1 MAQTIKLKRSAT
13 QNAVPSTSALA
24 LGEIAIN
31 TYDGKIFIKKDD
43 GSESIVTIG
52 ELSDNGV
59 TSAKIAANAVGSS
72 EIAGNAVTSTQ
83 IAKNAVGSSEL
94 ASTGVTS
101 GSYGSSSAIPVVTV
115 DADGRVTSL
124 TTASISGL
132 SANSVTATEIAANAV
147 GSSEI
152 AANSVGID
160 ELNVSDGTNGQALI
174 TDGSGNLSFGTVA
187 SSSASSAVAL
197 TTDTATSTG
206 SASFTLSIS
215 PTSENNII
223 AFADGVFQNQDSY
236 SISGNT
242 LTFDTAPDSGTKMV
256 FYSVGAVYSGQNVI
270 VDNFSGDNSTV
281 AFTLS
286 DDPQDENNTQVYI
299 DGVYQQKTEYS
310 VSGTTLTFSSAPP
323 TGTDNIEVII
333 FSAASI
339 QTISNNAAVST
350 SIASNA
356 VLSRHIAANAITASE
371 IASGTVI
378 AADIADNTITAV
390 KLASD
395 SVTGVKI
402 ADNAIGA
409 SHIAK
414 NAVDSSEIVSGSIDT
429 VHLSAT
435 SVTEAKI
442 AANAVTSAKIAANSV
457 GISELD
463 LSDGSVGQVLT
474 TDGSGTITF
483 EDVLVKS
490 EAVNQTGSAIAKGV
504 PVYQVGSS
512 GNAISVAPADAD
524 DSNKMPA
531 IGVTLE
537 ALSANGGTGEV
548 AHIGFIKGINTS
560 SYTAGDTLYISTSG
574 GFTTT
579 KPTGETG
586 LIQNMARVIKVDS
599 SNGSIVVMGAG
610 RSNAVSNLDD
620 GDIFIGNASNQAVTA
635 TLDTSIVPEN
645 TNLYYTDARVDSH
658 LSGGSGITYSS
669 GTISIAGN
677 AITST
682 MIAANAVGSS
692 EIAASGVTAGSYG
705 SATAIPTLTI
715 DADGRVTSAST
726 ASISSSLTIDADSG
740 TPDTVTIGTDTLTF
754 SGTTNEIET
763 SVSNNEITIGL
774 PNDVVITGN
783 LTVNGTTVT
792 NSATNTTIEDLLIEL
807 GTGTTGTPA
816 NDAGIVI
823 ERGDSDNAFIGW
835 DESADKFTLGTGS
848 FTGASTG
855 NLTISTGTLVAN
867 IEGDVTG
874 DLTGTASA
882 VADNAVTAAKIAANS
897 VGISELNVSDGTSGQ
912 FLSTNGSGTLS
923 FASATSTIAGA
934 TDTSITS
941 PTGGQ
946 FLIYDGTNSWD
957 NISLSGDA
965 TVAANGTVTIS
976 ANAISATEISA
987 NSVGIDELNVSDGT
1001 NGQALITNGSGT
1013 LSFADVAGS
1022 LADASDSN
1030 ISSPTS
1036 GQILVYDGT
1045 DSFDNVSIS
1054 GDATLSNT
1062 GALTIASNAVESSMI
1077 AGNAVGASQIAANS
1091 VGVSELNVSDGT
1103 NGQFLQTNGSGTLSF
1118 ATVNPEGSVVYNYT
1132 DTGDGTTVTFDT
1144 GVNPQNENNTW
1155 VFVGGVYQ
1163 PKSSYSYSS
1172 TSITFSEAPPNGEDI
1187 EIITGKVAGFDSA
1200 DTVLGIYS
1208 ATTTATDTYDTGLSA
1223 ANENNTFVFIEG
1235 VYQPKNTYSFS
1246 GTTITF
1252 DANTPT
1258 GLALEVMATKTLSAS
1273 AVTTGTIAANA
1284 VTTAKIASN
1293 NVTTASIASNAI
1305 TSALIAGNA
1314 ITASEIA
1321 TNAITGNE
1329 LDSGALAGKNMTG
1342 NIAFDTNTLYIDST
1356 DNQVGIGTAS
1366 PDYKLEVA
1374 GDASFLGQDVLID
1387 SQSGYKELRHT
1398 QTGENFAIS
1407 SPESLY
1413 FIMDSNN
1420 DQTSRS
1426 IVFAHN
1432 NTTPASATEL
1442 MRIGEDGN
1450 VGIGTNNPGGKLHVD
1465 NGTNTGN
1472 FDAFRFTAGSLGNG
1486 NDVFGYFGKST
1497 SNYEGLKLH
1506 YYYNT
1511 NTSTTRAILGVTGVS
1526 NQLVLNGDGDVGIG
1540 TGIPGGRLDVRKD
1553 TTGELLTRVYNADT
1567 SGTGTSVFRIT
1578 NSGNNDQG
1586 SRIEFTD
1593 QLYYHSSISGDR
1605 TNGIQF
1611 GTNATGNTGVAEE
1624 RMRIDP
1630 SGNVGIGTNNPTGAK
1645 LHVAGGIKGTDLI
1658 AHDATGINLQTDEGT
1673 KRLIVKDGGQTIV
1686 GIKGITVTSSGT
1698 SSVND
1703 SGDNSLLS
1711 VQNPAG
1717 TAMNLQ
1723 RWGVSNS
1730 GGSQDSYRFRIDQ
1743 SFRFISNNGSN
1754 DTGEWDYE
1762 GFLTMGTTTQTTD
1775 TQITLSTNGS
1785 RTHLLDGY
1793 GGSVSFNTGQ
1803 AASGNITDQTGSF
1816 SITNNDLGGQKF
1828 TSRAGRYL
1836 QSNGTGW
1843 GTSDGREPAL
1853 VISSDYS
1860 TTGDRGL
1867 AGIILHNENNTN
1879 DVYGPSLSWGCK
1891 SSSNDYNTSYAWITG
1906 KPTGN
1911 SQDPNWKSGILEL
1924 YTAQPGAGG
1933 YVDDAPG
1940 IRINDSG
1947 LVQKPKGWEAG
1958 SYFWAGGT
1966 SNPSGLSG
1974 NNGVVFISLEQGS
1987 STYFSTSNGR
1997 YTCPVNGVYTFSA
2010 QVRIDS
2016 ASTSSSYFRMA
2027 FYTGTTATFQN
2038 SYKQGHVIHGPGMY
2052 SQNYFSM
2059 NSTWTV
2065 YLTAGT
2071 EVGVVVTMNSG
2082 TYTIHSE
2089 SNFSGH
2095 LVG

>member
-13 QNAVPSTSALA
+13 QNAVPSTSALE

-31 TYDGKIFIKKDD
+31 TYDGKLFIKKDVS
-43 GSESIVTIG
+43 GTQSIVTIG
-52 ELSDNGV
+52 ELSDNSV
-59 TSAKIAANAVGSS
+59 SSAKIAANAVGASEIAANAITSS
-72 EIAGNAVTSTQ
+72 EIAANAVD
-83 IAKNAVGSSEL
+83 SSEL
-94 ASTGVTS
+94 VSTGVTS

-115 DADGRVTSL
+115 GADGRVTSL
-124 TTASISGL
+124 STASISGL
-132 SANSVTATEIAANAV
+132 SANSVTATEIAGNAV

-160 ELNVSDGTNGQALI
+160 EINVSDGTNGQALI
-174 TDGSGNLSFGTVA
+174 TDGNGNLSFGTVA
-187 SSSASSAVAL
+187 SDSASSAVAL

-206 SASFTLSIS
+206 STSFTLSIS

-339 QTISNNAAVST
+339 QTISSNAAVSA

-390 KLASD
+390 KLASN
-395 SVTGVKI
+395 SVNAVKI
-402 ADNAIGA
+402 ASNAVGA
-409 SHIAK
+409 SEIAS
-414 NAVDSSEIVSGSIDT
+414 NAVDSSEIVTGSIDT
-429 VHLSAT
+429 VHISANA
-435 SVTEAKI
+435 VTGAKI
-442 AANAVTSAKIAANSV
+442 AANAVTSSQVAENAIGASELASGALNGQTFTGDSEITGEFTADEFIGDLRGAVLFKAQAGENVSKGDVVYIS
-457 GISELD
+457 GIS
-463 LSDGSVGQVLT
+463 GNT
-474 TDGSGTITF
+474 TVVS
-483 EDVLVKS
+483 K
-490 EAVNQTGSAIAKGV
+490 
-504 PVYQVGSS
+504 
-512 GNAISVAPADAD
+512 ADAD
-524 DSNKMPA
+524 DTSKMPA
-531 IGVTLE
+531 FGIVAATTTSGQPVDIYTQGI
-537 ALSANGGTGEV
+537 LSSLD
-548 AHIGFIKGINTS
+548 TS
-560 SYTAGDTLYISTSG
+560 AYSEGDELFVSTTAGA
-574 GFTTT
+574 FTNSA
-579 KPTGETG
+579 PTGETAA
-586 LIQNMARVIKVDS
+586 IQKIAKVTRSDNS
-599 SNGSIVVMGAG
+599 AGSIFITGAG

-620 GDIFIGNASNQAVTA
+620 GDIFIGNASNQASTA

-726 ASISSSLTIDADSG
+726 ASISSSLTIAADSG
-740 TPDTVTIGTDTLTF
+740 SNDTVTIGTDTLTF
-754 SGTTNEIET
+754 AGTTNEIET
-763 SVSNNEITIGL
+763 TVSDNQIQIGL
-774 PNDVVITGN
+774 PDDVVITGN

-823 ERGDSDNAFIGW
+823 ERGDSDNAFIGF

-855 NLTISTGTLVAN
+855 NLSITTGTLVAN

-897 VGISELNVSDGTSGQ
+897 VGIDELNVSDGTSGQ

-934 TDTSITS
+934 NDTSITTPS
-941 PTGGQ
+941 GGQ
-946 FLIYDGTNSWD
+946 LLIYDGTNSWD

-965 TVAANGTVTIS
+965 TLASNGTVTIS
-976 ANAISATEISA
+976 SNAISSAEISA
-987 NSVGIDELNVSDGT
+987 NSIGIDELNVSDGT
-1001 NGQALITNGSGT
+1001 NGQALVTNGSGT

-1022 LADASDSN
+1022 LSDASDSN
-1030 ISSPTS
+1030 ISSPSS

-1091 VGVSELNVSDGT
+1091 VSIEELNVSDGT

-1208 ATTTATDTYDTGLSA
+1208 ATTTATDAYDTGLSA
-1223 ANENNTFVFIEG
+1223 ANENNTFVFLDG
-1235 VYQPKNTYSFS
+1235 VYQPKSTYSFS
-1246 GTTITF
+1246 GTTVTF
-1252 DANTPT
+1252 DENTPT
-1258 GLALEVMATKTLSAS
+1258 GMALEVMATKTLSAS

-1293 NVTTASIASNAI
+1293 NITTASIASNAI
-1305 TSALIAGNA
+1305 TSALIAANA

-1321 TNAITGNE
+1321 TNAVTGTE

-1342 NIAFDTNTLYIDST
+1342 NIAFDTNTLYVDSV
-1356 DNQVGIGTAS
+1356 NNRVGIGTAS
-1366 PDYKLEVA
+1366 PSVA
-1374 GDASFLGQDVLID
+1374 LDVSQASARIKVQDGTDQLNIGLWD
-1387 SQSGYKELRHT
+1387 GTNYRIE
-1398 QTGENFAIS
+1398 G
-1407 SPESLY
+1407 
-1413 FIMDSNN
+1413 DSNRKLLI
-1420 DQTSRS
+1420 TSY
-1426 IVFAHN
+1426 H
-1432 NTTPASATEL
+1432 T
-1442 MRIGEDGN
+1442 DGIHLGDN
-1450 VGIGTNNPGGKLHVD
+1450 GSSDLVIKGSKVGIGTDSPSRSLHVRS
-1465 NGTNTGN
+1465 TGE
-1472 FDAFRFTAGSLGNG
+1472 GSGL
-1486 NDVFGYFGKST
+1486 FLERT
-1497 SNYEGLKLH
+1497 SNYGFVL
-1506 YYYNT
+1506 YNQIE
-1511 NTSTTRAILGVTGVS
+1511 TTTETFHLGFVNNGTFSSDIL
-1526 NQLVLNGDGDVGIG
+1526 
-1540 TGIPGGRLDVRKD
+1540 
-1553 TTGELLTRVYNADT
+1553 
-1567 SGTGTSVFRIT
+1567 
-1578 NSGNNDQG
+1578 
-1586 SRIEFTD
+1586 
-1593 QLYYHSSISGDR
+1593 
-1605 TNGIQF
+1605 
-1611 GTNATGNTGVAEE
+1611 VANE
-1624 RMRIDP
+1624 
-1630 SGNVGIGTNNPTGAK
+1630 SGNVGIGTNNPTNLLDVQNASGNAAIDIISGTTSLSRLNLGDTDGTFK
-1645 LHVAGGIKGTDLI
+1645 GGFVYDNSDDSLTIRTNGSDKVYILSSGNVGIGTTSPTTPLTLNGTDPLI
-1658 AHDATGINLQTDEGT
+1658 TFENGESPHWQIGFENTQSDRFVLYDNNAAAY
-1673 KRLIVKDGGQTIV
+1673 RLIVDSSGNV
-1686 GIKGITVTSSGT
+1686 GIGEPSPSTQFHVKDTNNSAGDLWTQVGSGNIPSITIQNAGT
-1698 SSVND
+1698 TDNNNAAIFFRND
-1703 SGDNSLLS
+1703 SGMFAAINARFVSHTTDETELRFSTTNSIGTTRERVIIDGDGNVGIGVTAPTTKLHIGDNDHLGFGTGSSTKPDFRISYVSASNALGIKCGTGGDAVDVTLS
-1711 VQNPAG
+1711 VTGDLTIAG
-1717 TAMNLQ
+1717 ALSK
-1723 RWGVSNS
+1723 GS
-1730 GGSQDSYRFRIDQ
+1730 GSFKIDHPLESKTDTHHLVHSFIEGPQADLIYRGKVDLV
-1743 SFRFISNNGSN
+1743 NGSATIN
-1754 DTGEWDYE
+1754 IDTVAGMTEGTFVELNREIQCFTSNESDWDAVK
-1762 GFLTMGTTTQTTD
+1762 
-1775 TQITLSTNGS
+1775 
-1785 RTHLLDGY
+1785 
-1793 GGSVSFNTGQ
+1793 GSVS
-1803 AASGNITDQTGSF
+1803 GNILTIECQ
-1816 SITNNDLGGQKF
+1816 
-1828 TSRAGRYL
+1828 
-1836 QSNGTGW
+1836 
-1843 GTSDGREPAL
+1843 
-1853 VISSDYS
+1853 
-1860 TTGDRGL
+1860 
-1867 AGIILHNENNTN
+1867 
-1879 DVYGPSLSWGCK
+1879 
-1891 SSSNDYNTSYAWITG
+1891 NTS
-1906 KPTGN
+1906 
-1911 SQDPNWKSGILEL
+1911 S
-1924 YTAQPGAGG
+1924 
-1933 YVDDAPG
+1933 
-1940 IRINDSG
+1940 
-1947 LVQKPKGWEAG
+1947 
-1958 SYFWAGGT
+1958 
-1966 SNPSGLSG
+1966 
-1974 NNGVVFISLEQGS
+1974 
-1987 STYFSTSNGR
+1987 
-1997 YTCPVNGVYTFSA
+1997 
-2010 QVRIDS
+2010 
-2016 ASTSSSYFRMA
+2016 
-2027 FYTGTTATFQN
+2027 TATV
-2038 SYKQGHVIHGPGMY
+2038 SWMVIGERQDSHMY
-2052 SQNYFSM
+2052 D
-2059 NSTWTV
+2059 TEWTDENGKV
-2065 YLTAGT
+2065 IVEPLK
-2071 EVGVVVTMNSG
+2071 E
-2082 TYTIHSE
+2082 E
-2089 SNFSGH
+2089 
-2095 LVG
+2095 

>member
-1366 PDYKLEVA
+1366 PNFSLDISGSDNSQLRLLGTDTNPTTLVMDYNSGGATGRVRIQNDA
-1374 GDASFLGQDVLID
+1374 GDLKFTTNNGNVRQTILENGNVGINETSPNAYFHVTGKASYTTAASSEVSGLGFIRLQPNSD
-1387 SQSGYKELRHT
+1387 SEHSLWIHNAGNNLGISGYTDAATTSTRNITL
-1398 QTGENFAIS
+1398 QTYG
-1407 SPESLY
+1407 
-1413 FIMDSNN
+1413 
-1420 DQTSRS
+1420 
-1426 IVFAHN
+1426 
-1432 NTTPASATEL
+1432 
-1442 MRIGEDGN
+1442 GN
-1450 VGIGTNNPGGKLHVD
+1450 VGIGTDSPTNLLDVENSSGNAAIDIISGTTSLSRLNLGDTDATFRGGLVYDNSDDSLTIRTNGSDKVTILSSGNVGINDTNPSQKLTVANTLSVTATAGIQRILMGNQDSSGVNNPAVISAANGNLTIGGGTSWSGSGGTVTEYFVVLD
-1465 NGTNTGN
+1465 NGN
-1472 FDAFRFTAGSLGNG
+1472 
-1486 NDVFGYFGKST
+1486 
-1497 SNYEGLKLH
+1497 
-1506 YYYNT
+1506 
-1511 NTSTTRAILGVTGVS
+1511 
-1526 NQLVLNGDGDVGIG
+1526 VGIG
-1540 TGIPGGRLDVRKD
+1540 TTNPGTILQVGDGTTTEYITIDKSA
-1553 TTGELLTRVYNADT
+1553 TGESGILFKNA
-1567 SGTGTSVFRIT
+1567 
-1578 NSGNNDQG
+1578 GNNKGKILLD
-1586 SRIEFTD
+1586 SNEN
-1593 QLYYHSSISGDR
+1593 L
-1605 TNGIQF
+1605 QF
-1611 GTNATGNTGVAEE
+1611 YVNNTTNAMTILE
-1624 RMRIDP
+1624 
-1630 SGNVGIGTNNPTGAK
+1630 SGNVGIGTTSPSAPLHISKDVGNTELEALRLSNYDPDQPNSQTGHAVSLSFELPANDGGNTDGKLAAKIVGITGAN
-1645 LHVAGGIKGTDLI
+1645 GTNDWYTNSPSTNFQGQLDFYTRKNDVLTKHMELDENGDL
-1658 AHDATGINLQTDEGT
+1658 
-1673 KRLIVKDGGQTIV
+1673 TIV
-1686 GIKGITVTSSGT
+1686 GALSKGSGSFKIDHPLKSDTHHLVHSFVEAPQADNIYRGKIDLVDGSATINIDTVAGMTEGTFVELNREIQCFTSNES
-1698 SSVND
+1698 D
-1703 SGDNSLLS
+1703 
-1711 VQNPAG
+1711 
-1717 TAMNLQ
+1717 
-1723 RWGVSNS
+1723 
-1730 GGSQDSYRFRIDQ
+1730 
-1743 SFRFISNNGSN
+1743 
-1754 DTGEWDYE
+1754 WDAVK
-1762 GFLTMGTTTQTTD
+1762 
-1775 TQITLSTNGS
+1775 
-1785 RTHLLDGY
+1785 
-1793 GGSVSFNTGQ
+1793 GSVS
-1803 AASGNITDQTGSF
+1803 GNILTIECQ
-1816 SITNNDLGGQKF
+1816 
-1828 TSRAGRYL
+1828 
-1836 QSNGTGW
+1836 
-1843 GTSDGREPAL
+1843 
-1853 VISSDYS
+1853 
-1860 TTGDRGL
+1860 
-1867 AGIILHNENNTN
+1867 
-1879 DVYGPSLSWGCK
+1879 
-1891 SSSNDYNTSYAWITG
+1891 NTS
-1906 KPTGN
+1906 
-1911 SQDPNWKSGILEL
+1911 S
-1924 YTAQPGAGG
+1924 
-1933 YVDDAPG
+1933 
-1940 IRINDSG
+1940 
-1947 LVQKPKGWEAG
+1947 
-1958 SYFWAGGT
+1958 
-1966 SNPSGLSG
+1966 
-1974 NNGVVFISLEQGS
+1974 
-1987 STYFSTSNGR
+1987 
-1997 YTCPVNGVYTFSA
+1997 
-2010 QVRIDS
+2010 
-2016 ASTSSSYFRMA
+2016 
-2027 FYTGTTATFQN
+2027 TATV
-2038 SYKQGHVIHGPGMY
+2038 SWMVIGERQDSHMY
-2052 SQNYFSM
+2052 E
-2059 NSTWTV
+2059 TEWTDENGKV
-2065 YLTAGT
+2065 IVEPLK
-2071 EVGVVVTMNSG
+2071 E
-2082 TYTIHSE
+2082 E
-2089 SNFSGH
+2089 
-2095 LVG
+2095 